1 MMVRAA
7 LRSDCVTPPGP
18 VLFTHHCYT
27 VSSQG
32 VEGEHCWVAVAY
44 SCPRLFSVSSQ
55 TKKQEQLIN
64 QQGKIVL
71 LHKSLWSNYNRS
83 YSQFK
88 FSSVAQSCPTLCNLL
103 NHSIPGLPVH
113 YQLPEPTQTHV
124 HLVGDAIQTSQP
136 LSSPSPATNPSHPGL
151 ISFRRSSQSILKET
165 YSRHPKN

>member
-71 LHKSLWSNYNRS
+71 LHKSLWSNYNRT

-136 LSSPSPATNPSHPGL
+136 LSSPSPATNPSQHQGL
-151 ISFRRSSQSILKET
+151 FQ
-165 YSRHPKN
+165 